1 MNISYAEL
9 HCHTNYS
16 FQEGASSVEELVVR
30 SKELGHR
37 ALAVTDHDNLCGA
50 MHFAQV
56 ARSVGVQAI
65 TGAEMTLKDGSHLT
79 LLAETRQGY
88 RNLSQLIS
96 YSYIFGER
104 RNPALDPKHLA
115 PMTGGLILLTGCRKG
130 RLSGLLCRGR
140 QREALD
146 QLREY
151 LDWFGAPN
159 VFVELQQ
166 NLVQGDT
173 RRNWQLAQLA
183 REAGAGV
190 VATNNVHYHAPDRHR
205 LQDALVA
212 IQHNLSLDESHR
224 ERRANGQFYLKSAGE
239 MAALFESCPEAI
251 ENTLTIAGRMHFRP
265 HQRPG
270 LRISRVSNAPGL
282 YPADLPGTPVSRGRP
297 APLRKCWG
305 KGQSSA

>member
-65 TGAEMTLKDGSHLT
+65 SGAEVTLKDGSHLT

-130 RLSGLLCRGR
+130 RLSSLLCQGR

-151 LDWFGAPN
+151 LDWFGASN

-251 ENTLTIAGRMHFRP
+251 ENTLAIAGRCTFDLTKDLGYEFP
-265 HQRPG
+265 E
-270 LRISRVSNAPGL
+270 
-282 YPADLPGTPVSRGRP
+282 YPTPKGFTPQTYLEHLCRRGRP

-305 KGQSSA
+305 KGRSSA